1 MRYTGA
7 MTTAEDLTRKVDK
20 LRDTLLK
27 KRLSPAALELLD
39 KEIEQIEET
48 LEAQPDKPRRSLREL
63 EGLGQ
68 ELWRSID
75 VEAYLER
82 ERSSWR

>member
-1 MRYTGA
+1 
-7 MTTAEDLTRKVDK
+7 MTTSDELTREVDR
-20 LRDTLLK
+20 LRESDSRPSSFHQT
-27 KRLSPAALELLD
+27 RS
-39 KEIEQIEET
+39 ISWTEQIEQVEET
-48 LEAQPDKPRRSLREL
+48 LDAQPDKPRRSLREL

-82 ERSSWR
+82 ERILGVS